1 MMAHEDRVRAA
12 GTHTLS
18 LDGQGRLSV
27 TGVVDVTSFDETLVA
42 LETSRGMLAVRGE
55 GLHVERLSLESGEL
69 TVIGEVHAM
78 EYDDNMMARG
88 GFFAR
93 FFG

>member
-1 MMAHEDRVRAA
+1 MANEDKARAA
-12 GTHTLS
+12 GSHTLM
-18 LDGQGRLSV
+18 LDTQGRLSL

-55 GLHVERLSLESGEL
+55 GLHVERLSLENGEL
-69 TVIGEVHAM
+69 TLTGEVRAM
-78 EYDDNMMARG
+78 EYDDNLMTRG
-88 GFFAR
+88 GILAR

>member
-1 MMAHEDRVRAA
+1 MAHEDKVRAA

-42 LETSRGMLAVRGE
+42 LETAKGMLAVRGE
-55 GLHVERLSLESGEL
+55 GLHVERLSLENGEL
-69 TVIGEVHAM
+69 MVTGEVRAM
-78 EYDDNMMARG
+78 EYDDNMMTRG
-88 GFFAR
+88 GIFAR

>member
-1 MMAHEDRVRAA
+1 MVNEEKMRAA

-18 LDGQGRLSV
+18 LDGQGKLRL

-42 LETSRGMLAVRGE
+42 LETTRGMLSVKGE
-55 GLHVERLSLESGEL
+55 GLHVERLSLENGEL
-69 TVIGEVHAM
+69 TLTGEVRAM
-78 EYDDNMMARG
+78 EYDDNMMTRG
-88 GFFAR
+88 GILAR

>member
-1 MMAHEDRVRAA
+1 MANEDKVRAA
-12 GTHTLS
+12 GSHTLM
-18 LDGQGRLSV
+18 LDAQGRLSL

-55 GLHVERLSLESGEL
+55 GLHVERLSLENGEL
-69 TVIGEVHAM
+69 TLTGEVRAM
-78 EYDDNMMARG
+78 EYDDNLMTRG
-88 GFFAR
+88 GILAR

>member
-1 MMAHEDRVRAA
+1 MANEDKARAA
-12 GTHTLS
+12 GSHTLM
-18 LDGQGRLSV
+18 LDAQGRLSL

-55 GLHVERLSLESGEL
+55 GLHVERLSLENGEL
-69 TVIGEVHAM
+69 TLTGEVRAM
-78 EYDDNMMARG
+78 EYDDNLMTRG
-88 GFFAR
+88 GILAR

>member
-1 MMAHEDRVRAA
+1 MAYEDKIRAA

-18 LDGQGRLSV
+18 LDGQGRLCV

-42 LETSRGMLAVRGE
+42 LETTKGMLAVRGQ
-55 GLHVERLSLESGEL
+55 GMHVERLSLENGEL

-78 EYDDNMMARG
+78 EYDDNMMTRG
-88 GFFAR
+88 GIFAR

>member
-1 MMAHEDRVRAA
+1 MANEDKIRAA

-18 LDGQGRLSV
+18 LDGQGKLRL
-27 TGVVDVTSFDETLVA
+27 TGVSDVTSFDEVRVV
-42 LETSRGMLAVRGE
+42 LETTRGMLAVKGE

-69 TVIGEVHAM
+69 TLSGQVQAM
-78 EYDDNMMARG
+78 EYDDNLMTRG
-88 GFFAR
+88 GLWAR

>member
-1 MMAHEDRVRAA
+1 MANEDKARAA
-12 GTHTLS
+12 GSHTLM
-18 LDGQGRLSV
+18 LDAQGRLSL

-55 GLHVERLSLESGEL
+55 GLHVERLSLENGEL
-69 TVIGEVHAM
+69 TLSGEVRAM
-78 EYDDNMMARG
+78 EYDDNLMTRG
-88 GFFAR
+88 GILAR